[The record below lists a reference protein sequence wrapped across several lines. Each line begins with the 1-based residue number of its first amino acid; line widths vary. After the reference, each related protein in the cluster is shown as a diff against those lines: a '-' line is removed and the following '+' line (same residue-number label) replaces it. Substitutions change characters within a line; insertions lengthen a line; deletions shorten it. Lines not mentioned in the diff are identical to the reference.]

1 MITYTI
7 PRMTRDI
14 DIVVNLQAS
23 GIEKFLAIFK
33 EGYYIHADSVRE
45 EVRRRGMFNVIDFNS
60 GLKIDFIVRKN
71 SGFHVNEFQRREQTS
86 AYGFPA
92 WIVSLEDLVV
102 AKIKWIQ
109 ELQSDTQFNDIRNL
123 LKNPKIDLEYV
134 KGWCE
139 KLDLKTFNLI

>member
-1 MITYTI
+1 MKKT
-7 PRMTRDI
+7 D
-14 DIVVNLQAS
+14 
-23 GIEKFLAIFK
+23 
-33 EGYYIHADSVRE
+33 
-45 EVRRRGMFNVIDFNS
+45 
-60 GLKIDFIVRKN
+60 
-71 SGFHVNEFQRREQTS
+71 

-109 ELQSDTQFNDIRNL
+109 ELQSDTQISDIGNL

-139 KLDLKTFNLI
+139 ELNLKTFNLI